1 MSNGWSSCVWRAR
14 RASTTSPAVE
24 RWGPGTELAAALCS
38 SFGFVAAGSFVKTE
52 PELVPV
58 EGVFKSALGGVNP
71 WTDIAPTAEQKT
83 TRRTTMPV
91 KRRSAKR
98 TQGFWE
104 GYQPQ
109 PRVERDYG

>member
-1 MSNGWSSCVWRAR
+1 MSNGWSSCVWRIC

-24 RWGPGTELAAALCS
+24 RWGTGTELAAALCS

-98 TQGFWE
+98 TQGSWE